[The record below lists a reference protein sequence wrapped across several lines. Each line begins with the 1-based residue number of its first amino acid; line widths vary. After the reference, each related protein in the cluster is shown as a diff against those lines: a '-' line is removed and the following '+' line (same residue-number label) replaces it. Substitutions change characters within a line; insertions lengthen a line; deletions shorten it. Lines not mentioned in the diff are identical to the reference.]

1 MDHTPTLE
9 SRVHFLRNGAPS
21 RFWAGAAPAST
32 NCLLR
37 PQYPPQC
44 IYSQARSSGGEA
56 VSPRPM
62 KHPREWRCAKDKLT
76 PRVILA
82 EKPQQLVHRTSETAT
97 ASSWYVCVAERH
109 EQRRGS
115 RAPGTL
121 SLPAS
126 SWPTPRC
133 LPGNS
138 TQRQDPYFLSQTD
151 GGLKSILSFKQSFL
165 PLNQHRSPP
174 RARGLTSPAL
184 WQAAACGVTAA
195 SCTVLLGTGQRQHL
209 LPERWRPD
217 ARENARL

>member
-9 SRVHFLRNGAPS
+9 SRVCFLRNGVP
-21 RFWAGAAPAST
+21 PTPPT
-32 NCLLR
+32 NCLLQ

-44 IYSQARSSGGEA
+44 IYSQAQSSGREA

-62 KHPREWRCAKDKLT
+62 KHPRGWRCAKDKLT
-76 PRVILA
+76 PHVILA
-82 EKPQQLVHRTSETAT
+82 KNHSSHRSFTSQVGQPLPHTP
-97 ASSWYVCVAERH
+97 WNVCVAERH

-121 SLPAS
+121 SLPGS
-126 SWPTPRC
+126 SWPTPRR

-165 PLNQHRSPP
+165 PLSQHPSPP
-174 RARGLTSPAL
+174 RARGPTSPTL
-184 WQAAACGVTAA
+184 RRAAACSVTAA
-195 SCTVLLGTGQRQHL
+195 SCTVLPGKARRQHL
-209 LPERWRPD
+209 LPGRWRPD